1 MGLIIDLLKDSPL
14 KAQQLESIALI
25 EKRMQEEKLAAMR
38 EVERLKT
45 ELNRALTDLHQS
57 QRLVKVLE
65 HEVAEWRHQAKPRGD
80 DTLYPPADAGS

>member
-45 ELNRALTDLHQS
+45 ELNRALMDLHQA
-57 QRLVKVLE
+57 QRLWSMKVRRL
-65 HEVAEWRHQAKPRGD
+65 
-80 DTLYPPADAGS
+80 S

>member
-1 MGLIIDLLKDSPL
+1 MGLITDLLKDSPL
-14 KAQQLESIALI
+14 KAEQLENIALI
-25 EKRMQEEKLAAMR
+25 EKRMQDEKLAATR

-45 ELNRALTDLHQS
+45 ELDRGLTELHQA
-57 QRLVKVLE
+57 QRLAKVLE